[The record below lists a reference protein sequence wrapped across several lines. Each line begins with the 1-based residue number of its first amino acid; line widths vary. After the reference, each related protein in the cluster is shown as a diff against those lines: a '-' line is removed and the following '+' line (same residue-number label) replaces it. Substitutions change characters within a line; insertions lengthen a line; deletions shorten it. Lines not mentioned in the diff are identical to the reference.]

1 VVDAIPFAWTCE
13 GVEELKKAKLAVFVL
28 LMLLV
33 LPTDGKTLNLAS
45 AQQETANEK
54 QLTFGSGDDL
64 SPAWSPDGS
73 RLLFVRYE
81 PRLVDIVKTWW
92 DNKTLSYK
100 ASLWIV
106 YMDGTLKGPLV
117 ESYFPQSVITGASW
131 SRNGEMIIYATTNII
146 YGPWT
151 KIVGSELWLID
162 LNSEQKT
169 MLATFPDRLILY
181 PLELPDGQIFF
192 LSINESSI
200 DLNLVNKRGTQL
212 QRIDSFSYDFLPGAC
227 LSPSGVTLA
236 LLYGTDVIL
245 IGLPSGSQRLL
256 PQTLGVL
263 AGCYWATDSD
273 ILFYSFI
280 VDFRKEEHTLT
291 QVTKVN
297 IESGESRLLVSS
309 KSKSQ
314 MPYKFSAIWLP
325 RIWLLQPFAFV
336 ITTPQINF
344 GSGFVFGN
352 ISVVESNTPELYQ
365 ADIQLLA
372 MNLDGTARTQ
382 LFSKSIDKIDYRKPG
397 LALFFSYAVR
407 RDGVI
412 ALTYPSTG
420 FESWKIWL
428 LNATV
433 TSRQPSSIDISLS
446 SSATYA
452 NQPISII
459 GSLTPPITTSIALTF
474 TKPDGSVVSTSVTTD
489 ANGKFTYQFTPDQEG
504 IWKVQA
510 SWNGNENYLPAK
522 SNVLSFEVRARPA
535 TFQLISYQVINNYQE
550 AWDKDGIAGVL
561 ALLKSVF
568 YYTDATVILK
578 LTNSD
583 KVRSIE
589 VPVDGISYIITP
601 GLGITIAPKGKVSPA
616 TKTGPDEYSIRIQVS
631 GFSIDVLMQ
640 WASAEIQSASKV
652 AGAISHIGARLVET
666 KPRTRL
672 EKVVIVDTDGNR
684 HELQLGINLPY
695 YFSTLPEGLR
705 DAGTIIDVWS
715 PIDLLV
721 TDSQGRRVGAL
732 YKSDGTFDKEV
743 NEIPGAFYSGRLDK
757 GEFIY
762 LPPTI
767 NQFTIKA
774 VASGEGQYTIRV
786 IPLNEN
792 AVIKKVTGIIKQNQI
807 ITYNVDIQGQIVQ
820 VSETTTTNQVSN
832 VSPVIY
838 AILAVVAISAG
849 GFVASRM
856 LRKARHR

>member
-1 VVDAIPFAWTCE
+1 
-13 GVEELKKAKLAVFVL
+13 
-28 LMLLV
+28 
-33 LPTDGKTLNLAS
+33 
-45 AQQETANEK
+45 
-54 QLTFGSGDDL
+54 
-64 SPAWSPDGS
+64 
-73 RLLFVRYE
+73 
-81 PRLVDIVKTWW
+81 
-92 DNKTLSYK
+92 
-100 ASLWIV
+100 
-106 YMDGTLKGPLV
+106 MDGTLKGPLM

-146 YGPWT
+146 YGSQPE
-151 KIVGSELWLID
+151 IVGSELWLID

-169 MLATFPDRLILY
+169 MLATFPDRLIFY
-181 PLELPDGQIFF
+181 PLELPDGRIFF
-192 LSINESSI
+192 LSIIEYSI
-200 DLNLVNKRGTQL
+200 DVNLVNKHGTQL
-212 QRIDSFSYDFLPGAC
+212 QRIYSFSYDYVPGAC
-227 LSPSGVTLA
+227 LSPSGETLA
-236 LLYGTDVIL
+236 LLNVADVIL

-256 PQTLGVL
+256 PQKLGVL

-273 ILFYSFI
+273 ILLYSF
-280 VDFRKEEHTLT
+280 DADYRNGEHTIS

-297 IESGESRLLVSS
+297 VESGESNLLVSS
-309 KSKSQ
+309 EFKPQ
-314 MPYKFSAIWLP
+314 MPYEFSAIWLP
-325 RIWLLQPFAFV
+325 LIWLPQPFPFV

-352 ISVVESNTPELYQ
+352 LSIIESNTPELYQ
-365 ADIQLLA
+365 VDIQLLA
-372 MNLDGTARTQ
+372 MNLDGTARIQ
-382 LFSKSIDKIDYRKPG
+382 LFSKSIDKIDYRNLG
-397 LALFFSYAVR
+397 LALFFSYAVS

-428 LNATV
+428 LNTTV
-433 TSRQPSSIDISLS
+433 TSRQPSSIDISLPS
-446 SSATYA
+446 FITSL
-452 NQPISII
+452 NQQTSII

-743 NEIPGAFYSGRLDK
+743 NEIPGAFYSGRLDE

-792 AVIKKVTGIIKQNQI
+792 AVIKKVTGTIKQNQI

-820 VSETTTTNQVSN
+820 VSETTTTGPLSN

-838 AILAVVAISAG
+838 AILVAVAISAG
-849 GFVASRM
+849 GFVASRK